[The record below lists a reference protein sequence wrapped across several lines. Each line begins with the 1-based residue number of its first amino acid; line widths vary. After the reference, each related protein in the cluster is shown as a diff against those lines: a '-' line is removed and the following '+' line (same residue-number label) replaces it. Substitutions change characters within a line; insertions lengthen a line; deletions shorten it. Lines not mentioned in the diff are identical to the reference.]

1 MNSRSRILNWLI
13 LVCAILIFLTAYY
26 VGLVAIPLSMDTE
39 VTLVIVTAILAGF
52 TLLGVL
58 GRIRGTDEISN
69 YRPVTATS
77 ICAIAIMV
85 TIAFILVDVHPPGM
99 DPEVPFLFVIPPL
112 ALVIVLAVLIEEV
125 VLWLKLDQSQ

>member
-1 MNSRSRILNWLI
+1 MNSGSRLNWLI
-13 LVCAILIFLTAYY
+13 LVCAILIFLTANY

-52 TLLGVL
+52 TLLGAL

-77 ICAIAIMV
+77 ICAIAIIV

-112 ALVIVLAVLIEEV
+112 ELVIVLAVLIEKV
-125 VLWLKLDQSQ
+125 VFWLKLDQSQ